1 MSFWLGFSLILIFF
15 VAGTSA
21 IWFIMKKIK
30 GQKEEYI
37 FRTEEGEE
45 VPIGI

>member
-1 MSFWLGFSLILIFF
+1 MSFWLGFFLIFLLF
-15 VAGTSA
+15 VASFFA

-30 GQKEEYI
+30 TKEEKYV